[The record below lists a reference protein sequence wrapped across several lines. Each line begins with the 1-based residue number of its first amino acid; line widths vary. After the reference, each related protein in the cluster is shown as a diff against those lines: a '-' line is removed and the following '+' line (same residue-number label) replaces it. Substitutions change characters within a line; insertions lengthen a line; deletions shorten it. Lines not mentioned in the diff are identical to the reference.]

1 MIINYFGQSYF
12 KLESR
17 GIVIA
22 IDPYSEEIG
31 LKPPRFKADIVLIS
45 HDHPDHNN
53 LKAILGDYFLVK
65 GPAEVEKS
73 GIFIEG
79 LMSFHDSRGGR
90 DRGLNTV
97 FVLEAENLRIAH
109 LGDLGEKIL
118 KEEILEKLSDIDI
131 LMIPVGGNF
140 TIDAE
145 AAVSVINQIE
155 PKIVIPMHYA
165 LPGLKIKLDSLDKF
179 LKVFG
184 RRGEEMDKLTVRPS
198 DLPAETKLIILK
210 SQK

>member
-12 KLESR
+12 KLESK
-17 GIVIA
+17 GAVIA

-31 LKPPRFKADIVLIS
+31 LKPPRFKADIVLVT

-53 LKAILGDYFLVK
+53 LKAILGDYFLIK
-65 GPAEVEKS
+65 GPSEVEKL

-79 LMSFHDSRGGR
+79 LMSFHDGRGGR
-90 DRGLNTV
+90 DRGLNTI
-97 FVLEAENLRIAH
+97 FVIESENLRIAH
-109 LGDLGEKIL
+109 LGDLGEKML
-118 KEEILEKLSDIDI
+118 KEETLEKLSDIDI

-184 RRGEEMDKLTVRPS
+184 RKGEEMEKLVVRKN
-198 DLPAETKLIILK
+198 DIPAETKLVILK
-210 SQK
+210 SLK